1 MKRDLKKWPDRLPLK
16 GIVTKRMADIF
27 LCRVYSNPLAVFV
40 NKSGR
45 TVQNESKQKHP
56 PQN

>member
-45 TVQNESKQKHP
+45 TVQNEGKQKHP
-56 PQN
+56 PQH